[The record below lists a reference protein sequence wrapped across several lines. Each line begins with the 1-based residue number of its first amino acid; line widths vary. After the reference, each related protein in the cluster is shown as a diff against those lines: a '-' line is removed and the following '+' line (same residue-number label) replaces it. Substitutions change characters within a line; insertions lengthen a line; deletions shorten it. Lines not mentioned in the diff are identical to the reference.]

1 MYYNENYAG
10 LAAEIFGLTEPSAIQ
25 CDDSSVIAEEQL
37 LPQSDETTVEGEGE
51 DVVQSESA
59 DADAVEVA
67 VETVAVDLNVSL

>member
-59 DADAVEVA
+59 DAVEVA

>member
-51 DVVQSESA
+51 DVVQSQS
-59 DADAVEVA
+59 ADAVEVA

>member
-37 LPQSDETTVEGEGE
+37 LPQSDGTTVEGDGE
-51 DVVQSESA
+51 DVVQSES
-59 DADAVEVA
+59 ADAVEVA

>member
-10 LAAEIFGLTEPSAIQ
+10 LAAEIFGLTEPSSAIQ

-59 DADAVEVA
+59 DAVEVA